1 VAGFCDLGNELHKI
15 MLILCL
21 AELLSDAQEIAEH
34 VSTLCS
40 QCSNLNKKTLNRLL
54 CFVTLTS
61 MSAHIIRTLDTMCT
75 STI

>member
-21 AELLSDAQEIAEH
+21 AERLSDAQEIAEH

-40 QCSNLNKKTLNRLL
+40 QCSNLNKKTLNSSR
-54 CFVTLTS
+54 
-61 MSAHIIRTLDTMCT
+61 II
-75 STI
+75 